1 MLQILHLSL
10 KYTHWT
16 LTLLQ
21 HFIREVN
28 YKFCNFQYFKY
39 TTPPLS
45 DKLFSYYKK
54 IYSCFSFKT
63 HFKKQKSIE
72 VHKTNPSSAQSHS
85 TAQKKTQAS
94 SFRKFSNNC
103 SKFGD
108 KVTCFQIHII
118 ESLCHFSGSDSKS
131 CSNDISLDS
140 NTVLYNALV
149 PMFRN
154 DAPSPSCGL
163 QYWVQEK
170 VPVATKQKK
179 KVMIKTPKIV
189 SLTS

>member
-1 MLQILHLSL
+1 
-10 KYTHWT
+10 
-16 LTLLQ
+16 
-21 HFIREVN
+21 
-28 YKFCNFQYFKY
+28 
-39 TTPPLS
+39 
-45 DKLFSYYKK
+45 
-54 IYSCFSFKT
+54 
-63 HFKKQKSIE
+63 
-72 VHKTNPSSAQSHS
+72 
-85 TAQKKTQAS
+85 
-94 SFRKFSNNC
+94 
-103 SKFGD
+103 
-108 KVTCFQIHII
+108 VTCFQIHII